1 MPEIVALY
9 HLCNIMYM
17 CNMYMKLYV
26 YTYIYIYIYARQ
38 LILHKQ
44 SQIGTSEGAAIDM
57 AKRYGRLPPFSTGGS
72 CQIAGAPNSH
82 ANRGEVSSDLTFM
95 PPVGENAHHF

>member
-1 MPEIVALY
+1 
-9 HLCNIMYM
+9 
-17 CNMYMKLYV
+17 
-26 YTYIYIYIYARQ
+26 
-38 LILHKQ
+38 
-44 SQIGTSEGAAIDM
+44 M